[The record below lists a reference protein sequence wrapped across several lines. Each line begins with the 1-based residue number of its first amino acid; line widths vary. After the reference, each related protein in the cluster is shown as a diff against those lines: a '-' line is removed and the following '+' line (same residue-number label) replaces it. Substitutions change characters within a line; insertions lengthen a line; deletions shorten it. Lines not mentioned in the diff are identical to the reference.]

1 MALICPHCRAMLSP
15 SAKSYRCT
23 HGHSFDLA
31 KEGYLSL
38 LHGRQKGEGR
48 GDSKAMI
55 LARDRVHKAGV
66 FDALVAE
73 LKTLSL
79 AIPTNQML
87 ELGCGEGFFLG
98 HVARAHPVATSYG
111 LDLSVDAVKLAARTL
126 KQSLIL
132 RADLL
137 QPLPFADGSLDL
149 VQSIFA
155 PRPLAEI
162 KRVLRPGGHA
172 LFVYPQA
179 DHWHELRAFLPLAK
193 IGEEKLPAADL
204 EGFSSVTAV
213 NVRERRELTHDRL
226 ADLVEMSPSIH
237 RLMREGAPW
246 QDQLPVVLTATLSV
260 RVVLFRKVA

>member
-1 MALICPHCRAMLSP
+1 MSLICPHCRAALAP
-15 SAKSYRCT
+15 AGQSYRCANRHT
-23 HGHSFDLA
+23 FDLA

-55 LARDRVHKAGV
+55 LARDRVHRAGV
-66 FDALVAE
+66 FDPLVAA
-73 LKTLSL
+73 LATLPL
-79 AIPTNQML
+79 APVPRSVL

-98 HVARAHPVATSYG
+98 HVARSHAIASSYG

-126 KQSLIL
+126 QSALIL

-137 QPLPFADGSLDL
+137 QPLPFADASVDL

-162 KRVLRPGGHA
+162 KRVLRPGGWA
-172 LFVYPQA
+172 LFVHPEPE
-179 DHWHELRAFLPLAK
+179 HWHELRAFLPLAR
-193 IGEEKLPAADL
+193 IGEDKLPALKLDGLAPV
-204 EGFSSVTAV
+204 ESRQVIA
-213 NVRERRELTHDRL
+213 RRDLTHAQL

-237 RLMREGAPW
+237 GLTREGTDW
-246 QDQLPVVLTATLSV
+246 RGRLPAHLAATLAV
-260 RVVLFRKVA
+260 RVVLLRRE

>member
-1 MALICPHCRAMLSP
+1 MSLTCPLCRGALVRAE
-15 SAKSYRCT
+15 KSYRCAQ
-23 HGHSFDLA
+23 GHAFDVA

-55 LARDRVHKAGV
+55 LARDRVHRAGV
-66 FDALVAE
+66 FDPLVKALAALPFETPPKNV
-73 LKTLSL
+73 
-79 AIPTNQML
+79 L

-98 HVARAHPVATSYG
+98 QVVRSYGIATSYG

-137 QPLPFADGSLDL
+137 NPLPFAAGSLDL

-162 KRVLRPGGHA
+162 ERVLRPGGYA

-179 DHWHELRAFLPLAK
+179 DHWQELRAFLPLAK
-193 IGEEKLPAADL
+193 IGEEKLPSEL
-204 EGFSSVTAV
+204 EGFAPTASSHVCATIELSHAV
-213 NVRERRELTHDRL
+213 LV
-226 ADLVEMSPSIH
+226 DLVEMSPSIH
-237 RLMREGAPW
+237 RLSREGTPW
-246 QDQLPVVLTATLSV
+246 QNLLPAKLPATLSL
-260 RVVLFRKVA
+260 RVALFRKSQA

>member
-1 MALICPHCRAMLSP
+1 MSLTCPLCRGALVPAG
-15 SAKSYRCT
+15 KSYRCPA
-23 HGHSFDLA
+23 GHAFDLA

-55 LARDRVHKAGV
+55 LARDRVHRAGV
-66 FDALVAE
+66 FDPLVSALAALPFATPPKHV
-73 LKTLSL
+73 
-79 AIPTNQML
+79 L

-98 HVARAHPVATSYG
+98 HVVRAHGIATSYG

-137 QPLPFADGSLDL
+137 NPLPFADGSLDL

-179 DHWHELRAFLPLAK
+179 DHWQELRAFLPLAK
-193 IGEEKLPAADL
+193 IGEEKLPPDL
-204 EGFSSVTAV
+204 EGFAPAASSHVCARTELSHAV
-213 NVRERRELTHDRL
+213 LV
-226 ADLVEMSPSIH
+226 DLVEMSPSIH
-237 RLMREGAPW
+237 RLTREGNPW
-246 QDQLPVVLTATLSV
+246 QNLLPAGLAATLSV
-260 RVVLFRKVA
+260 RVALWRKI